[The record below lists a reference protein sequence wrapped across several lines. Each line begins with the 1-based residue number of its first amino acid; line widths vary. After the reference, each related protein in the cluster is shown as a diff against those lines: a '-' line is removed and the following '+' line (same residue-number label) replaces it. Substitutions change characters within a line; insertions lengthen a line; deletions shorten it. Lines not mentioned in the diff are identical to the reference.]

1 MSPANGQSAQD
12 VSWFSVWS
20 IIFLGIA
27 MAISFVLLL
36 ALFFPLGLLASEHP
50 VYGVLNIALSGLI
63 SDQILRRSFGV
74 RLMALRWP
82 TLPLVWLWLCAMV
95 VAAVIGFDGLN
106 TFIKSIAPPG
116 H

>member
-1 MSPANGQSAQD
+1 MSLASGESAQD

-36 ALFFPLGLLASEHP
+36 AVFFPFGLLASEHP
-50 VYGVLNIALSGLI
+50 VYGVLNIAVSGLI

-74 RLMALRWP
+74 RLMAIRRP
-82 TLPLVWLWLCAMV
+82 ALPLVWLWWCAMAM
-95 VAAVIGFDGLN
+95 AAVVDFEGLN
-106 TFIKSIAPPG
+106 TFIKSIALV
-116 H
+116 